1 MTARRRLAAEFA
13 ILYLGVPVAMALAMP
28 DDWMFPVLFGFT
40 ALAAGLLNRTP
51 GFRWRDL
58 AQGWRG
64 IDGRLVLG
72 FSGLTLVAC
81 AATVLWLRPEAF
93 LMLPQQNPLLLLV
106 IFVFYPFV
114 SALPQE
120 IVFRV
125 LFFRRYG
132 PLMPGR
138 PAGLA
143 INAAV
148 FSLAHLMYWNAPAL
162 ILTFLGGLAFGYAYE
177 WRQSFPAAV
186 LLHAIA
192 GWILFSLG
200 LGVFFFTGN
209 VERPF

>member
-1 MTARRRLAAEFA
+1 
-13 ILYLGVPVAMALAMP
+13 
-28 DDWMFPVLFGFT
+28 
-40 ALAAGLLNRTP
+40 
-51 GFRWRDL
+51 
-58 AQGWRG
+58 
-64 IDGRLVLG
+64 
-72 FSGLTLVAC
+72 
-81 AATVLWLRPEAF
+81 
-93 LMLPQQNPLLLLV
+93 
-106 IFVFYPFV
+106 
-114 SALPQE
+114 
-120 IVFRV
+120 V

-200 LGVFFFTGN
+200 LGVFFFTGMTA
-209 VERPF
+209 RPF

>member
-1 MTARRRLAAEFA
+1 MNAYCPAPGVGPKSPADNDYKPGFAAE
-13 ILYLGVPVAMALAMP
+13 LMLKDLR
-28 DDWMFPVLFGFT
+28 L
-40 ALAAGLLNRTP
+40 
-51 GFRWRDL
+51 FRWRDL

-200 LGVFFFTGN
+200 LGVFFFTGMTA
-209 VERPF
+209 RPF